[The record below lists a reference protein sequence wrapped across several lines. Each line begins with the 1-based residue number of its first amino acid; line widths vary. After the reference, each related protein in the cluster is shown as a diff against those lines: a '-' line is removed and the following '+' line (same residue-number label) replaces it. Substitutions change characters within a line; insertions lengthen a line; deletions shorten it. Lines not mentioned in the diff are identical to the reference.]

1 MTSRSELRQQY
12 NIIGS
17 LQPALHVQQ
26 NWNYETASPL
36 FDAYMHPPHDVG
48 GQPDVPVYY
57 EEKEEEQWELN
68 TYVTCEVLGWKGIWS
83 AEERR
88 RRADNDLGYTL
99 YLGIPYYGRWIW
111 AAAKML
117 VDKKHIS
124 LNELLEKIAEVK
136 SRNETNKTVKTS
148 DAPARFKVG
157 DRVQVR
163 DMPNMFY
170 TRTQNYVRAVTGTI
184 AACTYK
190 DLIPEDEAFNYDGRI
205 EQYYIIRFRQKDL
218 WEEYPFDNDTLQ
230 TELPERWLE
239 PAGH

>member
-17 LQPALHVQQ
+17 LQPALHVPQ

-57 EEKEEEQWELN
+57 EVKEEEQWELN
-68 TYVTCEVLGWKGIWS
+68 TYVTCEVLGWKGVWS

-88 RRADNDLGYTL
+88 RRADNDLGHTL

-136 SRNETNKTVKTS
+136 SRYETNKTVKTS

-170 TRTQNYVRAVTGTI
+170 TRTQNYVRAVTGAI